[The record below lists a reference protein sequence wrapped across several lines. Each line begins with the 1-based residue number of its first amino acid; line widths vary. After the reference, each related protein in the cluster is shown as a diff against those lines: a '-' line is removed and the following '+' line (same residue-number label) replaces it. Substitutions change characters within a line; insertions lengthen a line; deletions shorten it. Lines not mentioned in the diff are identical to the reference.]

1 MIDLHCILERLS
13 HFPFIV
19 SRQFE
24 ICKLKTMWRIID
36 HRRLSAAL
44 KTSSYELPP
53 ANREIEF
60 VFCGTPQKR
69 EVSDVNVY
77 MQRLSWWAIKK
88 LFVYFQSSCDEQL
101 KYLISMSWY
110 RHDDEIMLLDS
121 FKAIEYMCCVYK
133 KREREKRKRKTRENT
148 NSTTALGRS
157 IIIPVTFTCNSF
169 KQWGKNRLFRSALES
184 LGNT

>member
-1 MIDLHCILERLS
+1 MWVFVPFN
-13 HFPFIV
+13 FPFTRWMIYTAF
-19 SRQFE
+19 SSDFPTFHLSYRDNLIYANWKPCDE
-24 ICKLKTMWRIID
+24 IID

-133 KREREKRKRKTRENT
+133 KRERERREKEKPEKTRI
-148 NSTTALGRS
+148 AQQR
-157 IIIPVTFTCNSF
+157 
-169 KQWGKNRLFRSALES
+169 
-184 LGNT
+184 